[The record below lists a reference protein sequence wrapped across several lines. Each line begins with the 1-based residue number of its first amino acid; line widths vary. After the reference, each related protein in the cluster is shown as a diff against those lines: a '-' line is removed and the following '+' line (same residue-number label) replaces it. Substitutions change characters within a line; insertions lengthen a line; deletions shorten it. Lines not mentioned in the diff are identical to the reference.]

1 MSDLAIRA
9 QGISKRYQI
18 AVRRRHHDTLRDQIM
33 DAATSLWRRRP
44 SSHEET
50 ADEPNGHVWA
60 LKDASFE
67 VRHGEILG
75 VIGRNGAGKSTL
87 LKILSRITEP
97 TEGVADLH
105 GRVASLLEVG
115 TGFHPEL
122 TGRENIY
129 LNGTIL
135 GMTKV
140 EIARTFDEI
149 VDFSG
154 VETFIDTP
162 VKRYSSGMVVRLGF
176 AVAAHLEPEIL
187 IIDEALAVGDAAFQN
202 KCIRKMGDVAR
213 GGRTV
218 LLVTHQMG
226 YISMLADRAMLLE
239 RGRVK
244 FVGETSRAIATYLD
258 DATTRSSGDLRQ
270 HPERE
275 PGMTPTIVAARLTDA
290 SGQDRDTFSTGDD
303 WFLEIEYSNPDQTR
317 LAGGGFNIRT
327 REGFRVGSLNTYMCS
342 RPPYQIPA
350 SGKLRFCIP
359 RLPLNPGDFLVSV
372 FVGVHPNEVSDW
384 VGDAVAFSVIQSDF
398 YGTGYVLHRDRG
410 PSVFTGSCE
419 VLSTD
424 LAFSGRD

>member
-1 MSDLAIRA
+1 MAAFIEFERVW
-9 QGISKRYQI
+9 KRFQKGQ
-18 AVRRRHHDTLRDQIM
+18 AHDSLRDLVPSIARQLM
-33 DAATSLWRRRP
+33 RRP
-44 SSHEET
+44 ANGSNGKSSK
-50 ADEPNGHVWA
+50 NFWA
-60 LKDASFE
+60 LRDLSFE
-67 VRHGEILG
+67 VRSGEVLG
-75 VIGRNGAGKSTL
+75 IIGPNGAGKSTT
-87 LKILSRITEP
+87 LKILNGIMDP
-97 TEGVADLH
+97 TSGVVRTN
-105 GRVASLLEVG
+105 GKIGSLIEVSA
-115 TGFHPEL
+115 GFHPDL
-122 TGRENIY
+122 TGRQNVY
-129 LNGTIL
+129 LQGAIM
-135 GMTKV
+135 GMRKTEVGRK
-140 EIARTFDEI
+140 FDEI
-149 VDFSG
+149 VAFAG
-154 VETFIDTP
+154 VEEFLDTP
-162 VKRYSSGMVVRLGF
+162 VKRYSSGMNARLGF
-176 AVAAHLEPEIL
+176 AIAAHLEPEIL

-290 SGQDRDTFSTGDD
+290 SGQDRDTFSAGDD